1 MDFVLII
8 MTVSVSIL
16 LGSFFLK
23 VFLMQTTFKVFI
35 EFVTILL
42 LLYIWVWGHETWEIL
57 APPTRDLTCTPCFE
71 SQSLNHCTTKEVP
84 LLGSIRYQIRL
95 KRQYGKIGCIVILI
109 LGLKNLESREQV
121 T

>member
-42 LLYIWVWGHETWEIL
+42 LLYIWVWG
-57 APPTRDLTCTPCFE
+57 P
-71 SQSLNHCTTKEVP
+71 
-84 LLGSIRYQIRL
+84 
-95 KRQYGKIGCIVILI
+95 
-109 LGLKNLESREQV
+109 
-121 T
+121 

>member
-42 LLYIWVWGHETWEIL
+42 L

-95 KRQYGKIGCIVILI
+95 KRQYGKIGCIVIPI